1 MSKTIG
7 FNLNKDEILEVCNKL
22 GVLPDDLG
30 KSVKSLLL
38 ENKLSSSYP
47 AKFEQEFRERAIQE
61 FRDEHLKPP
70 QEKVKDFSDEELRKI
85 LGITKTGK
93 NEKNKIREK
102 GLYFKNNTEEAMMN
116 FINHWGGDP
125 YRVLEIRK
133 ELNDNMLQEFAVRE
147 LLARGYEI

>member
-1 MSKTIG
+1 MKKIKLFDPISNQNEEKELI
-7 FNLNKDEILEVCNKL
+7 EILRS
-22 GVLPDDLG
+22 GFWASGTGTG
-30 KSVKSLLL
+30 KVS
-38 ENKLSSSYP
+38 
-47 AKFEQEFRERAIQE
+47 KFEQEFRERAIQE